1 MSTPPQENAV
11 AYLLAQLAVLET
23 TNAALRKQLYDTRL
37 ALIRIANAATDARK
51 DIEQAYNDTPT
62 VTQSDPWPDD
72 TTPTRAAP
80 WLDGE
85 RR

>member
-1 MSTPPQENAV
+1 MPTPPQENAI
-11 AYLLAQLAVLET
+11 AYLLAQIAVLET

-37 ALIRIANAATDARK
+37 ALIRIANAATDARR
-51 DIEQAYNDTPT
+51 DIETTMNDTSN